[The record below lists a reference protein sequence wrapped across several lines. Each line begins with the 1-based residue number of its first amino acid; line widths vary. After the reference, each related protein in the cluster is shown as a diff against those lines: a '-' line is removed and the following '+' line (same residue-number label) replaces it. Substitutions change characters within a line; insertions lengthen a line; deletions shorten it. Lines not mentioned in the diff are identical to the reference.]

1 MPKIENNIIKII
13 LQTGGI
19 GLALTSMWMFY
30 KLATN
35 GMEHSTAALIR
46 LEGTMSQFSE
56 VEKQQTEVL
65 KDLKLLIQTRLK

>member
-1 MPKIENNIIKII
+1 MPKVDNNIIKVI

-30 KLATN
+30 KLSTN
-35 GMEHSTAALIR
+35 GLEHSTAALIR
-46 LEGTMSQFSE
+46 LESTISQFSE

-65 KDLKLLIQTRLK
+65 KDLKLIIQSLR